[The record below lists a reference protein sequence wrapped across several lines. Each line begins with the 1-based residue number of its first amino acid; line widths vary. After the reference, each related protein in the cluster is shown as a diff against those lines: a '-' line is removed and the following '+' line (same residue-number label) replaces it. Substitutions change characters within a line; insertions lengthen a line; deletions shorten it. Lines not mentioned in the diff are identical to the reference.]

1 MEWYYAE
8 GGNRF
13 GPIAEDVFEQ
23 MIKDGRITAVTLVWH
38 EGMPQW
44 RPYWTIAPGQNPAAA
59 QPGTAQ
65 AGTAAVQSPCS
76 QCHRY
81 FSTDDMIRYQNAW
94 VCAECKPTFF
104 QRLQEG
110 GLAAARAV
118 NRRYAGFWIR
128 VAATLIDS
136 VILWLVNTAIQLA
149 TFGIF
154 AASPVDPD
162 SPASSMIVVIIS
174 NLLQIAVDIFY
185 ATFFV
190 GKFAATPGKMAC
202 GIKVIVSDGS
212 RVSYWRAF
220 GRYFAKM
227 LSSLTLGI
235 GFIMIAF
242 DSKKRGLHDYIC
254 NTRVV
259 RK

>member
-1 MEWYYAE
+1 
-8 GGNRF
+8 
-13 GPIAEDVFEQ
+13 
-23 MIKDGRITAVTLVWH
+23 
-38 EGMPQW
+38 
-44 RPYWTIAPGQNPAAA
+44 
-59 QPGTAQ
+59 
-65 AGTAAVQSPCS
+65 
-76 QCHRY
+76 
-81 FSTDDMIRYQNAW
+81 MIRYQNTW

-118 NRRYAGFWIR
+118 NLHYAGFWIR
-128 VAATLIDS
+128 VAAAIIDG
-136 VILWLVNTAIQLA
+136 VILWLVQMAIQLA

-162 SPASSMIVVIIS
+162 SSASSMIVATIS
-174 NLLQIAVDIFY
+174 QLLQLAVGISY
-185 ATFFV
+185 ETFFV

-212 RVSYWRAF
+212 RVSYLRAF

-227 LSSLTLGI
+227 LSSLTLCI
-235 GFIMIAF
+235 GYLMIAF
-242 DSKKRGLHDYIC
+242 DSEKRGLHDYIC

-259 RK
+259 RR